1 MVNKTNGRSS
11 ILRKNFR
18 FQVEK
23 SSSVGTLNVV
33 YQINN
38 CVVHNTF
45 PKHFFAPAA
54 INDDLMSFLSSLM
67 TYVCDKSC
75 VPKFF
80 YVFVI
85 SEIFCTCHVE

>member
-1 MVNKTNGRSS
+1 MVNKTNSRSS

-75 VPKFF
+75 AEVLLRVCDK
-80 YVFVI
+80 
-85 SEIFCTCHVE
+85 